1 MELKPETKNNFY
13 KIPVGIFNN
22 IYILI
27 ILCILFLFFATIIF
41 FDNFE
46 IKKKKLKKLQH
57 KQQDQQHEEQDQ
69 QQQQQKSN
77 NLKKYLELEKQVEE
91 LGNENKINNSEN
103 ININKQLNFQI
114 PDDVSNLDEPIFVPE
129 PSTPKS
135 LNQSHFNIKIKKINL
150 NDELQKEKEEDQHL
164 PIYDHSNG
172 PSSCSSSQ
180 LQNLNNNYYSSPS
193 QPSSSSSTPNEYSP
207 NINSLQPIIEIDSNN
222 NNNNYNTNNI
232 ITSNLLPIS
241 ESTTIQLNK
250 IIKINKKDFNNEY
263 GFISGNKCIFT
274 NFNSPLLK
282 ELNNNNWER
291 IIPEDIQEVL
301 FDFKFNTIIQ
311 PFSFPKSV
319 KTIIFGQYFNQT
331 IERDQLPPNLLKL
344 YFGNSFT
351 NGGCNFAKYSMPLK
365 IEELGFG
372 HGFHRELDENTVPLS
387 VRKLQ
392 LGCYIQYAK
401 RDEFFGYCGGR
412 GGCEPIL
419 KKVGKIPPHIE
430 YLSMGNCFNEKLE
443 NIPKSVNLIFVKS
456 NYKYFDDDKRFL
468 EKRAN
473 QNCII

>member
-1 MELKPETKNNFY
+1 MELKPETKINFY

-22 IYILI
+22 IYILN
-27 ILCILFLFFATIIF
+27 ILCFLILFFAAIIF

-46 IKKKKLKKLQH
+46 IKKKKLKKLQ
-57 KQQDQQHEEQDQ
+57 KQQHEEQDQ
-69 QQQQQKSN
+69 QQKSI
-77 NLKKYLELEKQVEE
+77 NLKKHLELEKQVEE
-91 LGNENKINNSEN
+91 LGNENKINNNNQN
-103 ININKQLNFQI
+103 INNNKQLNFQI

-135 LNQSHFNIKIKKINL
+135 LNQSHFNIKIKKIGL
-150 NDELQKEKEEDQHL
+150 NEELQKEEEHQLL
-164 PIYDHSNG
+164 PIYEHSIG
-172 PSSCSSSQ
+172 PSSCCSSQ
-180 LQNLNNNYYSSPS
+180 LQNLNNIHSFYSSPS

-207 NINSLQPIIEIDSNN
+207 NINSFQPIIDINN
-222 NNNNYNTNNI
+222 NNNNNNFNNNNI

-282 ELNNNNWER
+282 ELNNNHWER

-351 NGGCNFAKYSMPLK
+351 NGGCNFAKYSMPSK

-372 HGFHRELDENTVPLS
+372 HSFHRELDENTVPLS

-401 RDEFFGYCGGR
+401 RDEFFGYCGR
-412 GGCEPIL
+412 GGYEPIL
-419 KKVGKIPPHIE
+419 KKVGKIPTHIE